1 MEILIKVGDSGSP
14 TGYKD
19 GDIVEA
25 FSTDRILKA
34 NAETICSSTER
45 QLNDVSGLNA
55 SGTIHEA
62 RLIISSEYKFVRVGS
77 DVERTNL
84 ITGEVTVHNKTTDE
98 RIDVDEYL
106 RRRLLSASH
115 NIFGNTGS
123 EYWYGGSVN
132 YDSQILWDEIENR
145 SDHLRVNNKHWH
157 LSPAES
163 VFFFPISC
171 CGHHGHEDDIS
182 HSTAELRTHS
192 VTEDNGTPEP
202 ILIARREWMVPYW
215 DLATEFGVNVDDIR
229 NSTMMVDARL
239 DSGSPHLDDVEVS
252 KTASG
257 LL

>member
-45 QLNDVSGLNA
+45 QLDDVSGLKA

-62 RLIISSEYKFVRVGS
+62 RLIISSEYKFVRVGGN
-77 DVERTNL
+77 VERTNL
-84 ITGEVTVHNKTTDE
+84 GTGEVTIHNKTTDE
-98 RIDVDEYL
+98 RIDVEEYL
-106 RRRLLSASH
+106 RRRLLSDSH
-115 NIFGNTGS
+115 NIFGTTGS

-163 VFFFPISC
+163 IFFFTISC
-171 CGHHGHEDDIS
+171 CGHHGNEDDIS
-182 HSTAELRTHS
+182 YSTAEQRTHS
-192 VTEDNGTPEP
+192 ITEDNGTPEP

-215 DLATEFGVNVDDIR
+215 DLASEFGVNVDDIR
-229 NSTMMVDARL
+229 NPTMMVDARL
-239 DSGSPHLDDVEVS
+239 DSGSPHLDDTEVN
-252 KTASG
+252 KVTSG

>member
-45 QLNDVSGLNA
+45 QWDDVSGLNT

-62 RLIISSEYKFVRVGS
+62 RLVISSEYKFVRTGYNVA
-77 DVERTNL
+77 RTNL

-106 RRRLLSASH
+106 RRRLRSASH
-115 NIFGNTGS
+115 NIFGGTGS

-132 YDSQILWDEIENR
+132 YDSQALWDEIESK

-157 LSPAES
+157 LTPAEQI
-163 VFFFPISC
+163 FFFPISC
-171 CGHHGHEDDIS
+171 CGRHGHEDDIS
-182 HSTAELRTHS
+182 HPTAELRTHI
-192 VTEDNGTPEP
+192 VLEDNESMEP
-202 ILIARREWMVPYW
+202 IVLAKREWMVPYW

-229 NSTMMVDARL
+229 NPAMAVDARL
-239 DSGSPHLDDVEVS
+239 ESGSPHLDDVEVN
-252 KTASG
+252 KVVDG